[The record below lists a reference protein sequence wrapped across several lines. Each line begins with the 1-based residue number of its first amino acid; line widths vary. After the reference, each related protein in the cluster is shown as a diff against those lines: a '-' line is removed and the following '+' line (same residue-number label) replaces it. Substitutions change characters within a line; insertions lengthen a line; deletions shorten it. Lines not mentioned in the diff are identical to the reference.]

1 MVYIYYKKCKTVPQN
16 DGMYTLTKNE
26 HYNFSPYLTAFNDFF
41 FKTKGHF
48 VLNLVIVKPVK

>member
-41 FKTKGHF
+41 LKQK
-48 VLNLVIVKPVK
+48 VILF